1 MVMALAAVSASGSA
15 TAPPPD
21 NGASSVA
28 LTAEASAAS
37 ARLSERQAATAGAS
51 SRSAPREAAPPA
63 EALAQAPPP
72 APPLAQPRAVEA
84 SARPAP
90 PPKPTPVG
98 GLTQQQM
105 DHAAVIVAMGQRAGL
120 PERAYVV
127 AIATAL
133 QETYLRNLANPA
145 YPQSLNIPNDG
156 VGYDHDS
163 VGLFQQ
169 RPSTG
174 WGSVSQIMDPAYSA
188 TKFYEALARVPGWEN
203 MPITVAA
210 QRVQISAFPNHY
222 AKHEPLA
229 RKIVNELT

>member
-15 TAPPPD
+15 AAPPPD

-28 LTAEASAAS
+28 LTAEASAAI
-37 ARLSERQAATAGAS
+37 ARLSERDAAAEVS
-51 SRSAPREAAPPA
+51 SRAAPREAAPPA
-63 EALAQAPPP
+63 EAVAQAPPP

-90 PPKPTPVG
+90 PPKPAPVG

-133 QETYLRNLANPA
+133 QETYLRNLANPV

-203 MPITVAA
+203 MAVTVAA
-210 QRVQISAFPNHY
+210 QRVQVSAFPNHY

-229 RKIVNELT
+229 RKIVDALT